1 MSLNLFEY
9 KIFVFVGHSDNGVSC
24 IVDSQMLQ
32 IMYSE
37 IVFDVWLSVAQKYG
51 IMHSKH
57 KVLLNNIWYSLD
69 GICKHKIAKNRVP
82 QILAI
87 WRV

>member
-1 MSLNLFEY
+1 MLYNLFEY

-37 IVFDVWLSVAQKYG
+37 IVFDVWLSMAQKYG

-57 KVLLNNIWYSLD
+57 
-69 GICKHKIAKNRVP
+69 
-82 QILAI
+82 
-87 WRV
+87 